1 MCSYTFTYLA
11 VHVCAFI
18 DRNFM
23 FRHSILRS
31 EIRQKLKEDV
41 ETIRADNEGFKP
53 GLAIV
58 QIGDRSDSTV
68 YIKSKVKAAEEV
80 SQLFL
85 DCLSF
90 NPLHPNIINYILFS
104 ALHVFLMVLDGRI

>member
-23 FRHSILRS
+23 FPHSILRS

-41 ETIRADNEGFKP
+41 EAIRADNEGFKP

-58 QIGDRSDSTV
+58 QVTYRSAQGGGELPYKSDGDACR
-68 YIKSKVKAAEEV
+68 KLE
-80 SQLFL
+80 L
-85 DCLSF
+85 
-90 NPLHPNIINYILFS
+90 NP
-104 ALHVFLMVLDGRI
+104 

>member
-41 ETIRADNEGFKP
+41 EAIRADNEGFKP

-58 QIGDRSDSTV
+58 QVMRRS
-68 YIKSKVKAAEEV
+68 IRN
-80 SQLFL
+80 
-85 DCLSF
+85 F
-90 NPLHPNIINYILFS
+90 NIPPPPPGI
-104 ALHVFLMVLDGRI
+104 